1 MAGSPVVYRLN
12 LDKPSSYFLAQRF
25 AMRDK
30 DVIYIAN
37 AKINQ
42 TRKLVELFNLL
53 FTPVYTVKVTTGL

>member
-1 MAGSPVVYRLN
+1 MN
-12 LDKPSSYFLAQRF
+12 LDKPSSYFIAQRF

-30 DVIYIAN
+30 DVIFIAN

-53 FTPVYTVKVTTGL
+53 FTPVFTVKATVAN